1 MKTLFVI
8 LIVFA
13 FCSGCNNKTEIE
25 NKINSGICGVNDPSK
40 DLPWLKD
47 IINKAEQD
55 KSYKTYQGNY
65 MGKIYLETYKGNSV
79 LLCDMAMGSGGIGGY
94 VFQCDGTK
102 EEFNN
107 DPKEVESF
115 FSSVKKTII
124 IYSNVPI

>member
-1 MKTLFVI
+1 MKTLFGVLLIFI
-8 LIVFA
+8 LWPS
-13 FCSGCNNKTEIE
+13 C
-25 NKINSGICGVNDPSK
+25 NSGPETAKDFTSAICGVNDPSK

-55 KSYKTYQGNY
+55 KAFRTYPGNY
-65 MGKIYLETYKGNSV
+65 MGKIYLETYKDNSV
-79 LLCDMAMGSGGIGGY
+79 FLCDMAMYSGGIAGH
-94 VFQCDGTK
+94 VFHCDGTK

-115 FSSVKKTII
+115 FNSIKKINI